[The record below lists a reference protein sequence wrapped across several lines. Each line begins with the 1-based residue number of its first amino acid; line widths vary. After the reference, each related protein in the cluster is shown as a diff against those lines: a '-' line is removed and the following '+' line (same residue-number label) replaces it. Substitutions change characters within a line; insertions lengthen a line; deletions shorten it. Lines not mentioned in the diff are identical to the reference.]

1 MVKNEHYVPRFYL
14 NKFANNNK
22 IYAYDLENNNLFPT
36 NINKIGCNNYFYDI
50 DSDSLKEGL
59 KEYKEIYNIPDEV
72 FEKECEDIQFIEK
85 ALSRLE
91 DKFSVL
97 LSKFETD
104 HSIINDEEFLR
115 TLFLF
120 LQAQS
125 IRTKGFRDRLENIAS
140 QTKKWLQKLNIKNID
155 YPVELEAKD
164 IAKLNQIK
172 ELLSLSKVYKKAL
185 SFFDVYDIYIGINNS
200 DIDFIISDNS
210 MSYFFTGF
218 NDICF
223 PVNPKLSIIMQVKNA
238 KDEFKICSIKPDKNK
253 QIFLTK
259 KEVIKYNVLQQYSNS
274 KYLLGSEKALKDY
287 ILYMNFFSIINLIR
301 NGSDNIE

>member
-120 LQAQS
+120 LHAQS

-259 KEVIKYNVLQQYSNS
+259 KELIKYNVLQQYSNS

>member
-120 LQAQS
+120 LHAQS

-200 DIDFIISDNS
+200 NIDFIISDNS

>member
-120 LQAQS
+120 LHAQS

-223 PVNPKLSIIMQVKNA
+223 PVNPKLSIIIQVKNA

>member
-120 LQAQS
+120 LHAQS